1 MNSSPAWL
9 RRLRRGTF
17 RLGITLK
24 GIDGLLETAA
34 GVVLLVDP
42 SILSNISLTIWT
54 FGHFHHHRT
63 GRIGEQLAMTDPR
76 FASLYLLSHGLVKV
90 VLAVCLWMN
99 RLWAYPAA
107 ILVFGLFGVYQIYRL
122 ERVYSIGLLLLT
134 ISDAIIIWLTA
145 LEYRDQKRQRLLQA
159 SAT

>member
-1 MNSSPAWL
+1 MKSSPAWVK
-9 RRLRRGTF
+9 RIRRGTF

-42 SILSNISLTIWT
+42 STLSNLSLTLWT

-63 GRIGEQLAMTDPR
+63 GGIGEQLGAVDPG

-107 ILVFGLFGVYQIYRL
+107 ILVFGLFAVYQIYRL
-122 ERVYSIGLLLLT
+122 ERVYSIALLLLT
-134 ISDAIIIWLTA
+134 VSDIVIIWLTA
-145 LEYRDQKRQRLLQA
+145 MEYRDQKRQRLLQA
-159 SAT
+159 AAT